1 MKKFLSSEDVSQDFL
16 ENARFSK
23 PQRIVGKDLILR
35 NAEQSDAEFI
45 LKLRTDAFKG
55 KFLSKTRN
63 NIAGQREWL
72 KRYEQDASQVYLI
85 ITDKN
90 GETYG
95 TVRLYDAKSES
106 FCWGSWI
113 LKQGSP
119 VSFSIESAL
128 IVYHFALSLGFTQS
142 HFVVR
147 KGNESV
153 WRFHERFGAVRIAEN
168 QEDYL
173 YTISQS
179 AIKNSLEKYKKY
191 LPCGIDIIF

>member
-35 NAEQSDAEFI
+35 NAMQSDAEFI
-45 LKLRTDAFKG
+45 LKLRTDSFKG

-128 IVYHFALSLGFTQS
+128 MVYHFALSLGFTES
-142 HFVVR
+142 HFDVR

-153 WRFHERFGAVRIAEN
+153 WRFHERFGAVRIAETDD
-168 QEDYL
+168 DYL
-173 YTISQS
+173 YTITQS
-179 AIKNSLEKYKKY
+179 AIKASLEKYKKY